1 MTFAQR
7 GNHVGMSRYRNRV
20 MKATAAMWL
29 LVLLADAGW
38 VATSRAA
45 LTAATVL
52 AVCVVMSAALLYKF
66 MQNLRE
72 GEPVPVRV
80 RGTDRRG

>member
-1 MTFAQR
+1 
-7 GNHVGMSRYRNRV
+7 MSRYRNRV
-20 MKATAAMWL
+20 LKATAAMWL

-52 AVCVVMSAALLYKF
+52 AVCVVLSAALFYKF

-72 GEPVPVRV
+72 DEAVPVQVREGSPR
-80 RGTDRRG
+80 RGTP

>member
-1 MTFAQR
+1 M
-7 GNHVGMSRYRNRV
+7 HLVMSRYRNRV
-20 MKATAAMWL
+20 LKATAAMWL

-52 AVCVVMSAALLYKF
+52 AVCVVLSAALFYKF

-72 GEPVPVRV
+72 DEAVPVRV
-80 RGTDRRG
+80 RNDRRG

>member
-1 MTFAQR
+1 
-7 GNHVGMSRYRNRV
+7 MSRYRNRV

-29 LVLLADAGW
+29 LVLLVDVGW

-52 AVCVVMSAALLYKF
+52 VVCVVISAALLGRF
-66 MQNLRE
+66 VRSLPER
-72 GEPVPVRV
+72 EPVPVRV
-80 RGTDRRG
+80 DRRR

>member
-1 MTFAQR
+1 
-7 GNHVGMSRYRNRV
+7 MSRYRNRV
-20 MKATAAMWL
+20 LKATAAMWL

-52 AVCVVMSAALLYKF
+52 AVCVVVSAVLLGKF
-66 MQNLRE
+66 VQNLPRP
-72 GEPVPVRV
+72 EPAPIRI
-80 RGTDRRG
+80 RNDRRR

>member
-1 MTFAQR
+1 
-7 GNHVGMSRYRNRV
+7 MSRYRNRV
-20 MKATAAMWL
+20 LKATAVMWL

-52 AVCVVMSAALLYKF
+52 AVCVVISAALLHKF
-66 MQNLRE
+66 MQNLRDD
-72 GEPVPVRV
+72 EPVPVRV
-80 RGTDRRG
+80 RDDRRR

>member
-1 MTFAQR
+1 
-7 GNHVGMSRYRNRV
+7 MSRYRNRV

-52 AVCVVMSAALLYKF
+52 AVCVVASAVLLVKF
-66 MQNLRE
+66 VQNLPGRD
-72 GEPVPVRV
+72 PVPVRV
-80 RGTDRRG
+80 RNDRSR

>member
-1 MTFAQR
+1 
-7 GNHVGMSRYRNRV
+7 MSRYRNRV

-45 LTAATVL
+45 LTAVTVL
-52 AVCVVMSAALLYKF
+52 AACVVVSAALFGRFVRDLPE
-66 MQNLRE
+66 R
-72 GEPVPVRV
+72 EPVPVRV
-80 RGTDRRG
+80 RDDRRR

>member
-1 MTFAQR
+1 MRWARR
-7 GNHVGMSRYRNRV
+7 GNYLCMSRYRNRV
-20 MKATAAMWL
+20 LKATAAMWL

-52 AVCVVMSAALLYKF
+52 GVCVVLSAALFHKF
-66 MQNLRE
+66 MQNLRADE
-72 GEPVPVRV
+72 AVPVRI
-80 RGTDRRG
+80 RGNDRRA

>member
-1 MTFAQR
+1 
-7 GNHVGMSRYRNRV
+7 MSRYRNRV
-20 MKATAAMWL
+20 LKASAALWL

-52 AVCVVMSAALLYKF
+52 AVCVVISAGLLGRF
-66 MQNLRE
+66 MVNIRQP
-72 GEPVPVRV
+72 EPVPVRI
-80 RGTDRRG
+80 RNDRRR

>member
-1 MTFAQR
+1 
-7 GNHVGMSRYRNRV
+7 MSRYRNRV
-20 MKATAAMWL
+20 LKATAAMWL

-52 AVCVVMSAALLYKF
+52 GVCVVLSAALLHKF

-72 GEPVPVRV
+72 DEAVPVRA
-80 RGTDRRG
+80 RGNDRRR

>member
-1 MTFAQR
+1 
-7 GNHVGMSRYRNRV
+7 MSRYRNRV
-20 MKATAAMWL
+20 LKATAAMWL

-52 AVCVVMSAALLYKF
+52 AVCVVLSAALFYKF
-66 MQNLRE
+66 VQNLRDD
-72 GEPVPVRV
+72 EPVPVRV
-80 RGTDRRG
+80 PGNDRRG

>member
-1 MTFAQR
+1 
-7 GNHVGMSRYRNRV
+7 MSRYRNRV
-20 MKATAAMWL
+20 LKATAAMWL

-52 AVCVVMSAALLYKF
+52 AVCVVISAVLF
-66 MQNLRE
+66 GRFVQNLP
-72 GEPVPVRV
+72 EPQPVRAKAIDG
-80 RGTDRRG
+80 RQSHR

>member
-1 MTFAQR
+1 
-7 GNHVGMSRYRNRV
+7 MSRYRNRV
-20 MKATAAMWL
+20 LKGTAAMWL

-52 AVCVVMSAALLYKF
+52 AVCVVISAALF
-66 MQNLRE
+66 GRFVHNLPDPQ
-72 GEPVPVRV
+72 PVPAREQ
-80 RGTDRRG
+80 RRP

>member
-1 MTFAQR
+1 
-7 GNHVGMSRYRNRV
+7 MSRYRNRV
-20 MKATAAMWL
+20 MKATAVMWL

-52 AVCVVMSAALLYKF
+52 AVCVVISAALFGKF
-66 MQNLRE
+66 VQNLPERE
-72 GEPVPVRV
+72 AVPVRV
-80 RGTDRRG
+80 RDDRRR